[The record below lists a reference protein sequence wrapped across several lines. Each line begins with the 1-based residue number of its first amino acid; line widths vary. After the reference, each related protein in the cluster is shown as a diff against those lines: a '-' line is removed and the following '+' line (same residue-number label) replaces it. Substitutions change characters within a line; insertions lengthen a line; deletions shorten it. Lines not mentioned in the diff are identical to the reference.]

1 MSTSIPPAFI
11 QTACSAKGFLP
22 ALRTL
27 TFASN
32 FPFGFKVMDTVV
44 VVVMVVMVVMVVL
57 VVSVAIVL
65 VMVLVMLRVEVMMA
79 MVMVVLVVGK
89 KALPSKLCLHLLHC
103 CKGPIKHALPGKVF
117 KSQFPSARMRC
128 SDLDLEQLGCLEGSL
143 RLSDVVCV
151 HM

>member
-44 VVVMVVMVVMVVL
+44 VVVMVVMVVL

-103 CKGPIKHALPGKVF
+103 CKVPIKRALPGKVF

>member
-1 MSTSIPPAFI
+1 
-11 QTACSAKGFLP
+11 
-22 ALRTL
+22 
-27 TFASN
+27 
-32 FPFGFKVMDTVV
+32 MDSL
-44 VVVMVVMVVMVVL
+44 MVVVL

-65 VMVLVMLRVEVMMA
+65 VMVLVMLMVEVMMA

-89 KALPSKLCLHLLHC
+89 KALPSKLCLHPLHF
-103 CKGPIKHALPGKVF
+103 CKVPIKRALPGKVF

-143 RLSDVVCV
+143 RLSEVVCV

>member
-1 MSTSIPPAFI
+1 MNTSIPPAFI

-32 FPFGFKVMDTVV
+32 FPFGFKVMDSL
-44 VVVMVVMVVMVVL
+44 MVVVL

-65 VMVLVMLRVEVMMA
+65 VMVLVMLMVEVMMA

-89 KALPSKLCLHLLHC
+89 KALPSKLCLHPLHF
-103 CKGPIKHALPGKVF
+103 CKVPIKRALPGKVF

-143 RLSDVVCV
+143 RLSEVVCV

>member
-1 MSTSIPPAFI
+1 
-11 QTACSAKGFLP
+11 
-22 ALRTL
+22 
-27 TFASN
+27 
-32 FPFGFKVMDTVV
+32 MDTVV
-44 VVVMVVMVVMVVL
+44 VVVLVVMVVL

-65 VMVLVMLRVEVMMA
+65 VMVLVMLMVEVMMA

-89 KALPSKLCLHLLHC
+89 KALPSKLCLHPLHF
-103 CKGPIKHALPGKVF
+103 CKVPIKRALPGKVF

-151 HM
+151 HMQAWVMWGSVGFTLNLAGPLYPYQNLRFSVG

>member
-32 FPFGFKVMDTVV
+32 FPFGFKVMDTV
-44 VVVMVVMVVMVVL
+44 VVMVVL

-103 CKGPIKHALPGKVF
+103 CMVPIKCALPGKVF

>member
-1 MSTSIPPAFI
+1 
-11 QTACSAKGFLP
+11 
-22 ALRTL
+22 
-27 TFASN
+27 
-32 FPFGFKVMDTVV
+32 
-44 VVVMVVMVVMVVL
+44 MVVVL

-79 MVMVVLVVGK
+79 MVLVVLVVGK
-89 KALPSKLCLHLLHC
+89 KAIPSKLCLHLLHC
-103 CKGPIKHALPGKVF
+103 CRVPIKRAPPGKVF

>member
-1 MSTSIPPAFI
+1 MNTSIPPAFI

-32 FPFGFKVMDTVV
+32 FPFGFKVMNTLVV
-44 VVVMVVMVVMVVL
+44 VVMVVMVVL

-65 VMVLVMLRVEVMMA
+65 VMVLVMLMVEVMMA

-103 CKGPIKHALPGKVF
+103 CKVPIKRALPGKVF

>member
-1 MSTSIPPAFI
+1 MNTSIPPAFI

-32 FPFGFKVMDTVV
+32 FPFGFKVMDA
-44 VVVMVVMVVMVVL
+44 VMVVVMVVMVVL

-103 CKGPIKHALPGKVF
+103 CKVPIKRALPGKVF

-128 SDLDLEQLGCLEGSL
+128 SDLD
-143 RLSDVVCV
+143 
-151 HM
+151 

>member
-1 MSTSIPPAFI
+1 
-11 QTACSAKGFLP
+11 
-22 ALRTL
+22 
-27 TFASN
+27 
-32 FPFGFKVMDTVV
+32 MDTVV
-44 VVVMVVMVVMVVL
+44 VVVLVVMVVL

-89 KALPSKLCLHLLHC
+89 KALPSKLCLHVLHYY
-103 CKGPIKHALPGKVF
+103 KVPIKRALPGKVF

-128 SDLDLEQLGCLEGSL
+128 SDLDLEQLGRLEGLL

>member
-1 MSTSIPPAFI
+1 MSISIPPAFI
-11 QTACSAKGFLP
+11 QTARSAKGFLP

-32 FPFGFKVMDTVV
+32 FPFGFKVMDTVLV
-44 VVVMVVMVVMVVL
+44 VVL

-65 VMVLVMLRVEVMMA
+65 FMVLVMLMVEVMMA

-89 KALPSKLCLHLLHC
+89 KAFPSKLCLHLLHC
-103 CKGPIKHALPGKVF
+103 CKVPIMHALPGKVF
-117 KSQFPSARMRC
+117 KSQFSSARIRC

-143 RLSDVVCV
+143 RLSEVVCV

>member
-44 VVVMVVMVVMVVL
+44 VMVVMVVL

-79 MVMVVLVVGK
+79 MVLVVLVVGK
-89 KALPSKLCLHLLHC
+89 KAIPSKLCLHLLHC
-103 CKGPIKHALPGKVF
+103 CKVPIKRALPGKVF
-117 KSQFPSARMRC
+117 KSQFPSARMRY

>member
-1 MSTSIPPAFI
+1 MNTSIPPAFI

-32 FPFGFKVMDTVV
+32 FPFGFKVMDSLMVV
-44 VVVMVVMVVMVVL
+44 VLVVL

-65 VMVLVMLRVEVMMA
+65 VMVLVMLMVEVMMA

-103 CKGPIKHALPGKVF
+103 CKVPIKRALPGKVF

>member
-1 MSTSIPPAFI
+1 MNTSIPPAFI

-44 VVVMVVMVVMVVL
+44 VVVLVVMVVL

-89 KALPSKLCLHLLHC
+89 KALPAKLCLHLLHC
-103 CKGPIKHALPGKVF
+103 CKMPIKRALPGKVF